1 MPPLLR
7 KTALI
12 EQAFS
17 LHGPFHCEERTWKS
31 GRAGGVVRTAR
42 SGVVRVVRGVL
53 VTASGREAVVWLD
66 GDGASP
72 FNGLNLLR
80 IVAARGED
88 EHLAPSQDGA
98 FPLVRGGVSF
108 PLPKSRHSSCFRQAR
123 LMTMEIV
130 QGKEKEG
137 ERQ

>member
-1 MPPLLR
+1 MLR

-31 GRAGGVVRTAR
+31 GRAGGVVRTAC
-42 SGVVRVVRGVL
+42 SVVVRVVRGVL

-66 GDGASP
+66 GT
-72 FNGLNLLR
+72 
-80 IVAARGED
+80 ARGED

-98 FPLVRGGVSF
+98 FP
-108 PLPKSRHSSCFRQAR
+108 A
-123 LMTMEIV
+123 
-130 QGKEKEG
+130 G
-137 ERQ
+137 ERRCFVPASQVAPKR